1 MTKVMPKG
9 SNTPLTSVDAL
20 RAVLRWRVAP
30 GAPDIDAVA
39 LLLGSAGRVRS
50 DADFVFYNQPRHPS
64 GRVRHRSKSRL
75 GDELTDTLDIDLAQL
90 PTNVERVVVGGSAE
104 GGTFGQVAGL
114 CILLYDIARG
124 PDAEPIARFDITD
137 AGGVAA
143 LLFGEIYR
151 RSGTWKFRAI
161 GQGYSSGLGGLA
173 KDFGVTV
180 DDEDED
186 TPDTPTAAAP
196 PEQAPQQTPQQA
208 PDETVSPVTAPAT
221 APATTPSTPPVPPL
235 PVFPP
240 LLPVPEGF
248 VLPPQ
253 GPQFLPSR

>member
-30 GAPDIDAVA
+30 GSPDIDAVA

-50 DADFVFYNQPRHPS
+50 DADFIFYNQPRHPS
-64 GRVRHRSKSRL
+64 GWVRHRSKSRL
-75 GDELTDTLDIDLAQL
+75 GDELTDTLDIDLVQL

-104 GGTFGQVAGL
+104 GGTFGQIAGL

-124 PDAEPIARFDITD
+124 PDAEPVARFDIAD
-137 AGGVAA
+137 AGGVTA

-151 RSGTWKFRAI
+151 RSGAWKFRAI
-161 GQGYSSGLGGLA
+161 GQGYSSGLVGLA

-180 DDEDED
+180 DDEDEED
-186 TPDTPTAAAP
+186 SESTRTAAAP
-196 PEQAPQQTPQQA
+196 EQAPAPA
-208 PDETVSPVTAPAT
+208 PDATAAPVTAPAT
-221 APATTPSTPPVPPL
+221 APATAPSAPPVPPL

-248 VLPPQ
+248 ALPPQ
-253 GPQFLPSR
+253 GPQFLSAR